1 LHGLLADPRIN
12 AAVLGPGGGVG
23 PEMRQKVEV
32 ALAGKRT
39 VIIDADALT
48 SFGDNPKELF
58 TMLSNH
64 SESRSI
70 LTPHEGE
77 FGRLFRSIAEIPSV
91 KQKLEI
97 SLAASHET
105 GGVLVLKGADTVVAS
120 PDGRAMIADNAPAY
134 LATAGAGD
142 VLAGLI
148 AGLCAQGMAPFEA
161 AAAAVWVHGEA
172 AREFG
177 PGLIAEDL
185 TEAVP
190 AVYRRL
196 FAEFGD
202 RERHPMPEAEAA
214 QFSHFSSA
222 PS

>member
-1 LHGLLADPRIN
+1 
-12 AAVLGPGGGVG
+12 
-23 PEMRQKVEV
+23 M
-32 ALAGKRT
+32 
-39 VIIDADALT
+39 
-48 SFGDNPKELF
+48 
-58 TMLSNH
+58 
-64 SESRSI
+64 
-70 LTPHEGE
+70 
-77 FGRLFRSIAEIPSV
+77 
-91 KQKLEI
+91 
-97 SLAASHET
+97 
-105 GGVLVLKGADTVVAS
+105 
-120 PDGRAMIADNAPAY
+120 
-134 LATAGAGD
+134 
-142 VLAGLI
+142 LAGLI
-148 AGLCAQGMAPFEA
+148 AGLCAQGMPPFEA

-202 RERHPMPEAEAA
+202 RERRPMPEAEAA